1 MKNIKYPI
9 IIIILL
15 MISITI
21 NAQILKGIDLGDYR
35 CNINNYLKDSG
46 LSVERQNNN
55 ADYADFGDGL
65 VMLLIYKDNILVF
78 YNVQLLEEGAD
89 IIFDDIYNR
98 YGEPEL
104 SNDNF
109 IWVLSDNM
117 ICSLFFCED
126 HYDCFVMNIDYR
138 NYICY
143 ELDKLKRG

>member
-1 MKNIKYPI
+1 MKKIKYLI
-9 IIIILL
+9 IIIVLLVILT
-15 MISITI
+15 SI
-21 NAQILKGIDLGDYR
+21 NAQIIDNVNIGDYR
-35 CNINNYLKDSG
+35 HNINNYLKDSC

-65 VMLLIYKDNILVF
+65 VILLIYKDNILVF

-89 IIFDDIYNR
+89 IVFDSMYNR

-126 HYDCFVMNIDYR
+126 HYNCFVMNIDYR

>member
-1 MKNIKYPI
+1 
-9 IIIILL
+9 

-35 CNINNYLKDSG
+35 CNINNYLKDSCI
-46 LSVERQNNN
+46 SVERQNNN

-65 VMLLIYKDNILVF
+65 GMLLIYKDNILVF

-89 IIFDDIYNR
+89 IIFDYIYNR

-104 SNDNF
+104 SDDNF

-117 ICSLFFCED
+117 ICSLFFCKD